1 MVTLNYFRKDKKRC
15 IEIVR
20 EDGTIMADFEN
31 QKILNLTSNELLFNL
46 NYNGMEKSYEL
57 QIEYFFKSINNDQF
71 NINGLKEAVEIMKI
85 IL

>member
-1 MVTLNYFRKDKKRC
+1 
-15 IEIVR
+15 
-20 EDGTIMADFEN
+20 MADFEN